1 LRVVRLKIGI
11 SSWAVGRKRGRR
23 RWIPSGTSVL
33 LCNKCFRA
41 DKTSRHDYYQTATT
55 VVASIFLKKIDKE
68 KSTVDFQEKSIKLDL
83 RTADSKRYET
93 EFPLYASIKPGESKY
108 RILGTKIEFT
118 LVKADGYSW
127 PVLRSDEKP
136 TGEMI
141 QVGQAG
147 RV

>member
-1 LRVVRLKIGI
+1 MH
-11 SSWAVGRKRGRR
+11 
-23 RWIPSGTSVL
+23 
-33 LCNKCFRA
+33 
-41 DKTSRHDYYQTATT
+41 RHDFYQTAPT

-68 KSTVDFQEKSIKLDL
+68 KSTVEFQEKSIKLDL

-93 EFPLYASIKPGESKY
+93 EFPLYAAIKPDESKY

-118 LVKADGYSW
+118 LVKAEPYSW
-127 PVLRSDEKP
+127 PVLRADEKP
-136 TGEMI
+136 TGELI